1 MYFFLYFSYMDR
13 PTAREAIPVE
23 GNPHQGHRRRMLDKF
38 GRLGVDA
45 FADHELL
52 EVLLYYTI
60 RQGDTNPVAHALMQH
75 FGSLHAVL
83 EATADQL
90 CEVEGVGPR
99 TAEYLSLISASMR
112 RYQTD
117 RIRARNSVIWL
128 NDPDKIGAFFIP
140 RFAALHTE
148 SLCVAYVDSSC
159 RLIRCDD
166 QSRGST
172 SKVLLDP
179 VAIPRSA
186 VMCNAAG
193 VVLAHNHPNGEAR
206 PSREDIRATQMLV
219 ARLAPLD
226 IVLVDHCIV
235 AQDSYYSM
243 VRGGELHLMM
253 HGRRG

>member
-1 MYFFLYFSYMDR
+1 
-13 PTAREAIPVE
+13 
-23 GNPHQGHRRRMLDKF
+23 MLDKF

-60 RQGDTNPVAHALMQH
+60 RQGDTNPIAHALMQH
-75 FGSLHAVL
+75 FGSLHAVF
-83 EATADQL
+83 EATPDQL
-90 CEVEGVGPR
+90 CEVEGIGPR
-99 TAEYLSLISASMR
+99 TAEYLSLIGASIR

-117 RIRARNSVIWL
+117 LIETKNNVVCL
-128 NDPDKIGAFFIP
+128 NDPDKIGSFFVP
-140 RFAALHTE
+140 RFAAVRSE
-148 SLCVAYVDSSC
+148 ALCVAYVDSAC

-206 PSREDIRATQMLV
+206 PSREDITATQMLA
-219 ARLAPLD
+219 ARLASLD
-226 IVLVDHCIV
+226 IALVDHCIV

-243 VRGGELHLMM
+243 ARGGDLRPMM
-253 HGRRG
+253 RGRRF

>member
-38 GRLGVDA
+38 GRFGVDA

-117 RIRARNSVIWL
+117 RNRARNSVVRL

-148 SLCVAYVDSSC
+148 SLCVA
-159 RLIRCDD
+159 
-166 QSRGST
+166 
-172 SKVLLDP
+172 
-179 VAIPRSA
+179 
-186 VMCNAAG
+186 
-193 VVLAHNHPNGEAR
+193 
-206 PSREDIRATQMLV
+206 
-219 ARLAPLD
+219 
-226 IVLVDHCIV
+226 
-235 AQDSYYSM
+235 
-243 VRGGELHLMM
+243 
-253 HGRRG
+253 

>member
-1 MYFFLYFSYMDR
+1 M
-13 PTAREAIPVE
+13 E

-38 GRLGVDA
+38 GRFGVDA

-117 RIRARNSVIWL
+117 RNRARNSVVR
-128 NDPDKIGAFFIP
+128 

-206 PSREDIRATQMLV
+206 PSREDISATQMLV

-226 IVLVDHCIV
+226 IALVDHCIV

-243 VRGGELHLMM
+243 ARGGELHLMM

>member
-1 MYFFLYFSYMDR
+1 
-13 PTAREAIPVE
+13 
-23 GNPHQGHRRRMLDKF
+23 
-38 GRLGVDA
+38 
-45 FADHELL
+45 
-52 EVLLYYTI
+52 
-60 RQGDTNPVAHALMQH
+60 MQH

-90 CEVEGVGPR
+90 CEVEGVGSR

-112 RYQTD
+112 RYQAD
-117 RIRARNSVIWL
+117 RIRARNSVVWL
-128 NDPDKIGAFFIP
+128 NDPDKIGAYFVP

-172 SKVLLDP
+172 SKVLFDP
-179 VAIPRSA
+179 VSIPRSA

-206 PSREDIRATQMLV
+206 PSREDIAATQMLV

-226 IVLVDHCIV
+226 IALVDHCIV

-243 VRGGELHLMM
+243 ARGGELQLMM
-253 HGRRG
+253 RGHRG

>member
-1 MYFFLYFSYMDR
+1 MSIH
-13 PTAREAIPVE
+13 E
-23 GNPHQGHRRRMLDKF
+23 GHRQRMRRQLKTSGMDSLSD
-38 GRLGVDA
+38 VQV
-45 FADHELL
+45 L

-60 RQGDTNPVAHALMQH
+60 RQGDTNPIAHALMQH

-117 RIRARNSVIWL
+117 RIRMRNSVVWL
-128 NDPDKIGAFFIP
+128 NDPDKIGAYFVP

-166 QSRGST
+166 QCRGST

-179 VAIPRSA
+179 VSIPRSA

-206 PSREDIRATQMLV
+206 PSREDIAATQDRKSV
-219 ARLAPLD
+219 
-226 IVLVDHCIV
+226 
-235 AQDSYYSM
+235 
-243 VRGGELHLMM
+243 G
-253 HGRRG
+253 

>member
-1 MYFFLYFSYMDR
+1 
-13 PTAREAIPVE
+13 
-23 GNPHQGHRRRMLDKF
+23 
-38 GRLGVDA
+38 
-45 FADHELL
+45 
-52 EVLLYYTI
+52 
-60 RQGDTNPVAHALMQH
+60 MQH

-117 RIRARNSVIWL
+117 RIRARNSVVWL
-128 NDPDKIGAFFIP
+128 NAPDKIGAFFVP

-206 PSREDIRATQMLV
+206 PSREDISATQMLV

-226 IVLVDHCIV
+226 IKLVDHCIV

-243 VRGGELHLMM
+243 ARGGELHLMM

>member
-1 MYFFLYFSYMDR
+1 MDR

-75 FGSLHAVL
+75 FGSL
-83 EATADQL
+83 
-90 CEVEGVGPR
+90 
-99 TAEYLSLISASMR
+99 
-112 RYQTD
+112 
-117 RIRARNSVIWL
+117 
-128 NDPDKIGAFFIP
+128 
-140 RFAALHTE
+140 
-148 SLCVAYVDSSC
+148 CVAYVDSSC

-206 PSREDIRATQMLV
+206 PSREDISATQMLV

-226 IVLVDHCIV
+226 IALVDHCIV

-243 VRGGELHLMM
+243 ARGGELQLMM
-253 HGRRG
+253 RGHRG

>member
-1 MYFFLYFSYMDR
+1 MSIH
-13 PTAREAIPVE
+13 E
-23 GNPHQGHRRRMLDKF
+23 GHRQRMRRQLKTSGMDSLSD
-38 GRLGVDA
+38 VQV
-45 FADHELL
+45 L

-60 RQGDTNPVAHALMQH
+60 RQGDTNLVAHALMQH

-117 RIRARNSVIWL
+117 RNRARNSVVRL

-166 QSRGST
+166 QCRGST

-179 VAIPRSA
+179 VSIPRSA

-206 PSREDIRATQMLV
+206 PSREDIAATQMLV

-226 IVLVDHCIV
+226 IALVDHCIV

-243 VRGGELHLMM
+243 ARGGELQLMM
-253 HGRRG
+253 RGHRG

>member
-1 MYFFLYFSYMDR
+1 M
-13 PTAREAIPVE
+13 E

-38 GRLGVDA
+38 GRFGVDA

-117 RIRARNSVIWL
+117 RNRARNSVVRL

-159 RLIRCDD
+159 RLIR
-166 QSRGST
+166 T

-206 PSREDIRATQMLV
+206 PSREDISATQMLV

-226 IVLVDHCIV
+226 IALVDHCIV
-235 AQDSYYSM
+235 AEDSY
-243 VRGGELHLMM
+243 
-253 HGRRG
+253 

>member
-1 MYFFLYFSYMDR
+1 MNSTAVQYAGALRHAGCTLSELRRTADCLTGCAELWDALCS
-13 PTAREAIPVE
+13 PAVSARE
-23 GNPHQGHRRRMLDKF
+23 KK
-38 GRLGVDA
+38 
-45 FADHELL
+45 
-52 EVLLYYTI
+52 
-60 RQGDTNPVAHALMQH
+60 
-75 FGSLHAVL
+75 
-83 EATADQL
+83 ADQL

-117 RIRARNSVIWL
+117 RNRARNSVVRL

-166 QSRGST
+166 QCRGST

-179 VAIPRSA
+179 VSIPRSA

-206 PSREDIRATQMLV
+206 PSREDIAATQMLV

-226 IVLVDHCIV
+226 IALVDHCIV

-243 VRGGELHLMM
+243 ARGGELQLMM
-253 HGRRG
+253 RGHRG

>member
-1 MYFFLYFSYMDR
+1 MDR

-99 TAEYLSLISASMR
+99 TAGYLSLISASKR

-117 RIRARNSVIWL
+117 CNRAAYGIALRCL
-128 NDPDKIGAFFIP
+128 RRQQLPADPLRRSKPRQHLQGASRSGSNP
-140 RFAALHTE
+140 AQRR
-148 SLCVAYVDSSC
+148 YVQRC
-159 RLIRCDD
+159 RGC
-166 QSRGST
+166 
-172 SKVLLDP
+172 
-179 VAIPRSA
+179 
-186 VMCNAAG
+186 
-193 VVLAHNHPNGEAR
+193 AR
-206 PSREDIRATQMLV
+206 A
-219 ARLAPLD
+219 
-226 IVLVDHCIV
+226 
-235 AQDSYYSM
+235 
-243 VRGGELHLMM
+243 
-253 HGRRG
+253 

>member
-1 MYFFLYFSYMDR
+1 M
-13 PTAREAIPVE
+13 E

-38 GRLGVDA
+38 GRFGVDA

-117 RIRARNSVIWL
+117 RNRARNSVVRL
-128 NDPDKIGAFFIP
+128 NDPDKIGAFFVP

-179 VAIPRSA
+179 VAIPA
-186 VMCNAAG
+186 
-193 VVLAHNHPNGEAR
+193 
-206 PSREDIRATQMLV
+206 
-219 ARLAPLD
+219 APLCATLPGLCSR
-226 IVLVDHCIV
+226 ITIRTVRLVLRARTLALHRCL
-235 AQDSYYSM
+235 S
-243 VRGGELHLMM
+243 RGLLRSTSRWSITASLH
-253 HGRRG
+253 RTATTRWRAAASSIS

>member
-1 MYFFLYFSYMDR
+1 M
-13 PTAREAIPVE
+13 E

-99 TAEYLSLISASMR
+99 TAEYLSLISAS
-112 RYQTD
+112 TSD
-117 RIRARNSVIWL
+117 VVAPPVLTNSVVRL

-206 PSREDIRATQMLV
+206 PSREDISATQMLV

-226 IVLVDHCIV
+226 IALVDHCIV

-243 VRGGELHLMM
+243 ARGGELHLMM